1 MPIFNP
7 GIQPFNVISNHGRR
21 IFKYSKILQ
30 SSVSKAV
37 SKYTH
42 TFSQFAETLILRGAG
57 KKLIVVSYFVKSIF
71 GVISGRNKI
80 KL

>member
-1 MPIFNP
+1 MGDEYSN
-7 GIQPFNVISNHGRR
+7 IQ
-21 IFKYSKILQ
+21 KYS
-30 SSVSKAV
+30 AV

-42 TFSQFAETLILRGAG
+42 TFSQFAETLILRGAE